1 MRLFVTLLIF
11 TTLALIGQEKDKEPY
26 QEVEFKT
33 LTSFELPLEVTYFAE
48 KDQIDLV
55 KKAIPKKVQQLNGQK
70 VKIKG
75 FMVPVTYDK
84 DYHVTGFLFAPDQN
98 SCCFGQIPNLNGFI
112 FSTTKKAV
120 KNLKDK
126 LIEVTGTLYT
136 EPKYYNKEE
145 CVLIYKMDIDSVK
158 KLEYRG
164 TKKGFPF

>member
-1 MRLFVTLLIF
+1 MRLFVILCI
-11 TTLALIGQEKDKEPY
+11 LAISLLIGQEKDKEPY

-33 LTSFELPLEVTYFAE
+33 LTSYELPLEVTYFAE
-48 KDQIDLV
+48 KNQIGLV
-55 KKAIPKKVQQLNGQK
+55 KKAIPKKVKQLNGQK

-84 DYHVTGFLFAPDQN
+84 DYHVTGFLFAPDRN

-112 FSTTKKAV
+112 FSTAKEGV
-120 KNLKDK
+120 KNLKDN

-136 EPKYYNKEE
+136 EPKFYEKEE

-158 KLEYRG
+158 KIEYRG